1 MAKFAYP
8 YPVLG
13 SDDSI
18 EGKFNISL
26 KIRRAESKMVN
37 VKVENIKIDN
47 DEISSMLKKEE
58 CRIIFRIYCGST
70 FYSDSFVLNDKTEIT
85 LPEDMLVNKVEAEV
99 LIVLN
104 KSMIYELASFKDEFA
119 GMSFNLNRNDVIGV
133 TDVLKWDVPRA
144 YEKLVSNSIFKF
156 TMRTEESDPTL
167 KDFVTFNFD
176 NDDIH
181 VIYPFHKD
189 IDPLSALF
197 RKKMYTAYW
206 SVIIPALTEGYRL
219 VITDDD
225 EEKSEYENYRWFH
238 YLEQVMKVKGIN
250 SQNPFEIAQVAF
262 VEDGFK
268 QMFEELS

>member
-1 MAKFAYP
+1 MARFAYP

-13 SDDSI
+13 SDDNI
-18 EGKFNISL
+18 EGEFNISL
-26 KIRRAESKMVN
+26 KIQRSESKTVI
-37 VKVENIKIDN
+37 VKVGKIEIEN
-47 DEISSMLKKEE
+47 DEISSMLEKEE

-70 FYSDSFVLNDKTEIT
+70 FYSESFVLQENTEIE

-104 KSMIYELASFKDEFA
+104 KSIIYKLESFKDEFA

-144 YEKLVSNSIFKF
+144 YEKLASNSIFKF
-156 TMRTEESDPTL
+156 TMRTKESDPAEKAL
-167 KDFVTFNFD
+167 VTFSFD

-181 VIYPFHKD
+181 VIYPYHED

-197 RKKMYTAYW
+197 RKNMYTAYW
-206 SVIIPALTEGYRL
+206 SVIIPALSEGYRL
-219 VITDDD
+219 VITEDE

-238 YLEQVMKVKGIN
+238 YLEQVMKVRGIN